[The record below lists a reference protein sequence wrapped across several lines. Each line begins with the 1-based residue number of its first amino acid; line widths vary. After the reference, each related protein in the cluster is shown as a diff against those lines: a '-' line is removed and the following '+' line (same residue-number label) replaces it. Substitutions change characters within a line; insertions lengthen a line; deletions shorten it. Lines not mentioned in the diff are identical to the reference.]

1 MVGGGA
7 NPRMRVAFSI
17 RETPD
22 TGPVGAAGTRTGD
35 IHFLGPSTLIGG
47 APGDGPVLYPSNTWQ
62 TVTLQRSPDYT
73 NPINSSIKWNAVSG
87 DPAGTVKDIITPWGI
102 LEAIAIAIDDLN
114 DTGPY
119 DLYIDNLQNGSTV
132 FQTFEGAVAGTT
144 GYGFQLP
151 PFSGST
157 SGNLLSAPNQA
168 VVSNGAAG
176 TGTKSLHVQFQGNG
190 TNDTQWL
197 RLTTYQLGDPMVN
210 LSDPISIRFLLL
222 PPGSTPIPPTP
233 PRLSVANMAG
243 QVVLNWPGAHNLQTA
258 TAVSGPYTNVTS
270 VIVGPYTNTFVE
282 PLRFFRLV
290 N

>member
-1 MVGGGA
+1 M
-7 NPRMRVAFSI
+7 
-17 RETPD
+17 
-22 TGPVGAAGTRTGD
+22 
-35 IHFLGPSTLIGG
+35 
-47 APGDGPVLYPSNTWQ
+47 
-62 TVTLQRSPDYT
+62 
-73 NPINSSIKWNAVSG
+73 
-87 DPAGTVKDIITPWGI
+87 
-102 LEAIAIAIDDLN
+102 
-114 DTGPY
+114 
-119 DLYIDNLQNGSTV
+119 
-132 FQTFEGAVAGTT
+132 
-144 GYGFQLP
+144 
-151 PFSGST
+151 
-157 SGNLLSAPNQA
+157 
-168 VVSNGAAG
+168 
-176 TGTKSLHVQFQGNG
+176 QFQWNG